1 MPIYTYKAIETKSNK
16 QVQGQIEAPN
26 EKAAREALR
35 KQGTIPTTLEDMN
48 PKSNDDVMYLLR
60 QTPFIGRLLEPR
72 VRLKD
77 VVIFTQQLAT
87 LIDAGIPL
95 VEALFMLE
103 QQTINI
109 KLKDT
114 LNKVRTDVLTGDSLS
129 RSLARHPE
137 IFSKLYINLIRAG
150 EVSGEL
156 EKICHRLN
164 MLLEAI
170 QRLNSKLVAALTYPI
185 IVVVAIVGVVTVLVV
200 FVVPVFKGMYDGAG
214 QELPLP
220 TIFVLAVSDFVISY
234 WWLIILVSG
243 AIFLWFNWFRKGV
256 GKPLVDEY
264 ALRIPLI
271 GPVVRAVY
279 VSRFVRTLGTVFGA
293 GVSITESLATA
304 AGTVDNYVLQNSF
317 AKASESL
324 RAGGSLSK
332 PLEKSGA
339 FPLMVVRMIAVG
351 EETGNLETMLEKS
364 ANFLDIEVDNAVEAM
379 TTMIEPI
386 LTVVMG
392 GVVLVIALALYLPL
406 FDMHKVIH

>member
-1 MPIYTYKAIETKSNK
+1 LPVYSYKAIESKTNKS
-16 QVQGQIEAPN
+16 VQGQIEAPS

-35 KQGTIPTTLEDMN
+35 KQGTIPTSLEDMN
-48 PKSNDDVMYLLR
+48 PQKNDDVMYLLR
-60 QTPFIGRLLEPR
+60 QLPFIGKVFEPR

-77 VVIFTQQLAT
+77 IVIFTQQLAT

-103 QQTINI
+103 QQTINVR
-109 KLKDT
+109 LKSA
-114 LNKVRTDVLTGDSLS
+114 LNQVRTDVLTGDSLS
-129 RSLARHPE
+129 RALARHPD

-156 EKICHRLN
+156 ERICHRLN
-164 MLLEAI
+164 TLLDAI
-170 QRLNSKLVAALTYPI
+170 QRLNGKLIAALTYPT
-185 IVVVAIVGVVTVLVV
+185 IVVLAIVGVVTVLVV
-200 FVVPVFKGMYDGAG
+200 FVVPVFKGLYDSSGA
-214 QELPLP
+214 QLPLP
-220 TIFVLAVSDFVISY
+220 TMFVLGVSNFVIG
-234 WWLIILVSG
+234 WWWMILGITIGILI
-243 AIFLWFNWFRKGV
+243 WFNWFRKGV

-264 ALRIPLI
+264 TLRIPLV
-271 GPVVRAVY
+271 GHVVRSVY

-293 GVSITESLATA
+293 GVSITESLSAA
-304 AGTVDNYVLQNSF
+304 AGTVDNYILQNSF
-317 AKASESL
+317 NKAAESL

-364 ANFLDIEVDNAVEAM
+364 ADFLDIEVDNAVDAM

-406 FDMHKVIH
+406 FDMHNIMH

>member
-1 MPIYTYKAIETKSNK
+1 MPIYSYKAIETKTNK
-16 QVQGQIEAPN
+16 SVQGQIEAPS

-35 KQGTIPTTLEDMN
+35 KQGTIPTSLEDMN
-48 PKSNDDVMYLLR
+48 PTANDDLGYLLR
-60 QTPFIGRLLEPR
+60 QLPFIGKLFEPR
-72 VRLKD
+72 VKLKD

-103 QQTINI
+103 QQTINV

-114 LNKVRTDVLTGDSLS
+114 LNQIRTDVLTGDSLS
-129 RSLARHPE
+129 RAMARHPE
-137 IFSKLYINLIRAG
+137 VFNKLYINLIRAG

-164 MLLEAI
+164 TLLDAM
-170 QRLNSKLVAALTYPI
+170 QRLNSKLVAALTYPT

-200 FVVPVFKGMYDGAG
+200 FVVPVFEGMYSGAG

-220 TIFVLAVSDFVISY
+220 TVFVLGVSDLITTY
-234 WWLIILVSG
+234 WWLIISVVVG
-243 AIFLWFNWFRKGV
+243 ITIWFNWFRKGV

-264 ALRIPLI
+264 ALRIPLV
-271 GPVVRAVY
+271 GPVVRGVY

-293 GVSITESLATA
+293 GVSITESLSTA

-317 AKASESL
+317 SKAAESL

-339 FPLMVVRMIAVG
+339 FPLMVVKMIAVG

-364 ANFLDIEVDNAVEAM
+364 ANFLDLEVDNAVEAM

-406 FDMHKVIH
+406 FDMHKVMH

>member
-1 MPIYTYKAIETKSNK
+1 MPIYSYKAIETKTNK
-16 QVQGQIEAPN
+16 SVQGQIEAPDV
-26 EKAAREALR
+26 KSAREALR
-35 KQGTIPTTLEDMN
+35 KQGTIPTSLEDMN
-48 PKSNDDVMYLLR
+48 PKKNDDVMYLLR
-60 QTPFIGRLLEPR
+60 QMPFIGRLLEPR
-72 VRLKD
+72 VRLKEI
-77 VVIFTQQLAT
+77 VIFTQQLAT

-129 RSLARHPE
+129 RALARHPS
-137 IFSKLYINLIRAG
+137 IFNKLYINLIRAG

-164 MLLEAI
+164 QLLEAI
-170 QRLNSKLVAALTYPI
+170 QRLNSKLIASITYPT
-185 IVVVAIVGVVTVLVV
+185 IVVVAIVGVVMVLVI
-200 FVVPVFKGMYDGAG
+200 FVVPVFKGMYDSAN

-220 TIFVLAVSDFVISY
+220 TIFVLAVSDFVTSY
-234 WWLIILVSG
+234 WWLIILASV
-243 AIFLWFNWFRKGV
+243 AVILWFNWFRKGV

-264 ALRIPLI
+264 ALRMPLI
-271 GPVVRAVY
+271 GPVVRCVY

-317 AKASESL
+317 NKAAESL

-406 FDMHKVIH
+406 FDMHKVVH

>member
-1 MPIYTYKAIETKSNK
+1 MPIYSYHAIESKTNK
-16 QVQGQIEAPN
+16 TVQGQIEAPN
-26 EKAAREALR
+26 EKAARDVLR
-35 KQGTIPTTLEDMN
+35 KQGAIPTKLEDLN
-48 PKSNDDVMYLLR
+48 PTKNDDIMHLLK
-60 QTPFIGRLLEPR
+60 QLPFIGKLFEPR
-72 VRLKD
+72 VKLKD

-103 QQTINI
+103 QQTINT
-109 KLKDT
+109 KLKGA
-114 LNKVRTDVLTGDSLS
+114 LNQVRTDVLTGDSLS
-129 RSLARHPE
+129 RAFARHPD
-137 IFSKLYINLIRAG
+137 IFNKLYINLIRAG
-150 EVSGEL
+150 EISGEL

-170 QRLNSKLVAALTYPI
+170 QRLNSKLMAALTYPI

-200 FVVPVFKGMYDGAG
+200 FVVPVFAKMYDGAG

-220 TIFVLAVSDFVISY
+220 TLFVLGASDIVTSY
-234 WWLIILVSG
+234 WWLIIASSL
-243 AIFLWFNWFRKGV
+243 AIFFWFNWFRKGV

-264 ALRIPLI
+264 ALRMPLI
-271 GPVVRAVY
+271 GTVVRCVM
-279 VSRFVRTLGTVFGA
+279 VSRFIRTLGTVFGA

-317 AKASESL
+317 SKAAESL
-324 RAGGSLSK
+324 RSGGTLSK

-351 EETGNLETMLEKS
+351 EETGNLEAMLEKS
-364 ANFLDIEVDNAVEAM
+364 ANFLDIEVDNAVETM
-379 TTMIEPI
+379 TSMIEPI